1 MRTIVMTVF
10 ALAVLSMTGTGAR
23 ADGPWCSFDIRG
35 GTNCGFY
42 SYAQC
47 MDNLRGIGGYCGE
60 NPAYTGP
67 QRRRSR
73 G

>member
-1 MRTIVMTVF
+1 MRSIITAVF
-10 ALAVLSMTGTGAR
+10 ALAVLSVTGTGAR
-23 ADGPWCSFDIRG
+23 ADGPWCSYDVRG

-42 SYAQC
+42 SYEQC
-47 MDNLRGIGGYCGE
+47 MANLWGIGGSCGQ

-67 QRRRSR
+67 RRRAR